1 MDFCDVCCT
10 VGHFPKKTFGTTSLP
25 VLRCGRSALYRVDSI
40 RLVLPHVI
48 RENERLGP
56 GPKITR
62 KPASH
67 ALVWFGMRDTSPG
80 QPAGRS
86 RVVYTQS
93 EIDGVI
99 IYS

>member
-1 MDFCDVCCT
+1 MFAVLLDISL
-10 VGHFPKKTFGTTSLP
+10 KKPLA
-25 VLRCGRSALYRVDSI
+25 RHRYQCSALYRADSI
-40 RLVLPHVI
+40 RLVLLHVI
-48 RENERLGP
+48 LRENEQLGP

-67 ALVWFGMRDTSPG
+67 APVWFGMRDTSPG

-86 RVVYTQS
+86 RVVYTQN